1 MDAGQ
6 KIKMPASILLITT
19 LSLLVVGCKA
29 ARVPAQI
36 TSATAPSAQSEPTVS
51 EIRSKGE
58 DVNFEICGES
68 TSWTRPSE
76 SDQDT
81 KWWRSGRYAGLDEK
95 AVKYPWTHGFFVAYG
110 AASLEYDLINLSGL
124 WTLPG
129 DARTKCLEQ
138 SDTILKLQTAELWAL
153 YHRVKGITRLNTCYV
168 VTVES
173 VDTGV
178 QFVHFSRPK
187 DYLPM
192 TLHFVDENGQEIDT
206 IAEAENW
213 PYPQLTLGAIPAACT
228 PTAPSEPQK
237 SRLRITNNG
246 VVDVRGLTIIFPEDR
261 IEFGDIP
268 AGETS
273 EYRDVPHGVFRY
285 AAYTLQVN
293 GNTIEQPVIDWV
305 GERPMDGLAFTY
317 AIEVDPNRSNW
328 EVVRLT
334 SVTKDE

>member
-1 MDAGQ
+1 MGAGQ
-6 KIKMPASILLITT
+6 KIRMPASILLIAA
-19 LSLLVVGCKA
+19 LSFAAGCEA

-36 TSATAPSAQSEPTVS
+36 TSATTPSAQSEPTIS

-110 AASLEYDLINLSGL
+110 TASLGYDLINLSGL

-129 DARTKCLEQ
+129 DIRTKCLEQ

-153 YHRVKGITRLNTCYV
+153 YHRVEGITRLNTYYV

-187 DYLPM
+187 DQLPM
-192 TLHFVDENGQEIDT
+192 TLYFVDENGREIDT

-213 PYPQLTLGAIPAACT
+213 PYP
-228 PTAPSEPQK
+228 
-237 SRLRITNNG
+237 
-246 VVDVRGLTIIFPEDR
+246 
-261 IEFGDIP
+261 
-268 AGETS
+268 
-273 EYRDVPHGVFRY
+273 
-285 AAYTLQVN
+285 
-293 GNTIEQPVIDWV
+293 
-305 GERPMDGLAFTY
+305 
-317 AIEVDPNRSNW
+317 
-328 EVVRLT
+328 
-334 SVTKDE
+334 

>member
-1 MDAGQ
+1 MGAGQ
-6 KIKMPASILLITT
+6 KKRMLASILLITT

-36 TSATAPSAQSEPTVS
+36 TSATAPSAQSEPTIS
-51 EIRSKGE
+51 EIKARGE
-58 DVNFEICGES
+58 EVNFEICGES

-81 KWWRSGRYAGLDEK
+81 KWWRSGRYAGLDEQ
-95 AVKYPWTHGFFVAYG
+95 AVKYPWTHGFFVTYG
-110 AASLEYDLINLSGL
+110 SASLEYDLINLSGL

-187 DYLPM
+187 DHLPM

-213 PYPQLTLGAIPAACT
+213 PYPQL
-228 PTAPSEPQK
+228 
-237 SRLRITNNG
+237 NNRSLTG
-246 VVDVRGLTIIFPEDR
+246 SARGLWMGSRSPTQLKLIPIGATGRSFGLPVSRRMRSERGVIANRFGQLGSEGFSAHTPFHSRQSFP
-261 IEFGDIP
+261 
-268 AGETS
+268 
-273 EYRDVPHGVFRY
+273 
-285 AAYTLQVN
+285 N
-293 GNTIEQPVIDWV
+293 
-305 GERPMDGLAFTY
+305 
-317 AIEVDPNRSNW
+317 
-328 EVVRLT
+328 
-334 SVTKDE
+334 